1 MRSRCAT
8 GIKGANSANMGL
20 SISIAYPLGTFAA
33 WVAAALLHRGVML
46 VRREQPRSS
55 ARDKVQADHV

>member
-1 MRSRCAT
+1 
-8 GIKGANSANMGL
+8 MGL